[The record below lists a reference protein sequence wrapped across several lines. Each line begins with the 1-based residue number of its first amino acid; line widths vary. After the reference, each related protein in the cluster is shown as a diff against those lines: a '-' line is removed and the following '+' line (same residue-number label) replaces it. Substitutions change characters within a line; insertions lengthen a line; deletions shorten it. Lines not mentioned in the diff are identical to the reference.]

1 MEPLVRSKTKEGIT
15 TLTLDSPH
23 NRNALSAR
31 LLRELHEAL
40 AAAERDDAVRAVVLT
55 HTGETFCSGAD
66 LSEAASADAI
76 EGPLAL
82 AALLRAIVEL
92 PKPVIARISGHARAG
107 GIGLLGACDIVVS
120 GTGASFAFTE
130 ARLALA
136 PAVISIPLLCR
147 IDARA
152 AARYFLT
159 GEPFDGA
166 EAARIGLVTIAAM
179 SAKMA
184 LGPILQG
191 IRRAS
196 PQGLAESKKLV
207 TADVRRALDRDTDD
221 LAALSARLFGSDEA
235 REGMMAFLEKRDP
248 AWAR

>member
-1 MEPLVRSKTKEGIT
+1 MEPLVKSKTKDGIT

-23 NRNALSAR
+23 NRNALSAQ

-40 AAAERDDAVRAVVLT
+40 SAAEHDDAVRAVVLT
-55 HTGETFCSGAD
+55 HAAETFCSGAD
-66 LSEAASADAI
+66 LSEAGSADAI
-76 EGPLAL
+76 EGPRAL
-82 AALLRAIVEL
+82 AALLRTIVEL
-92 PKPVIARISGHARAG
+92 PKPVIARVSGAARAG
-107 GIGLLGACDIVVS
+107 GIGLLGACDIVVA

-147 IDARA
+147 IDTRA

-159 GEPFDGA
+159 GEHFDGV
-166 EAARIGLVTIAAM
+166 EAARIGLVTISAM

-184 LGPILQG
+184 LSPILDG

-207 TADVRRALDRDTDD
+207 TADILRAFDRDTED
-221 LAALSARLFGSDEA
+221 LAALSARLFTSAEA

-248 AWAR
+248 AWR